1 MIYKI
6 EIEVNKS
13 TFWSGDRWGC
23 NLTKVMESCHLNLD
37 SLMLHSYSQVFSD
50 NSYCLKN
57 IKKFNLDK
65 LKHSVVFVRDLKMFF
80 SNDIESGKL
89 NLLRNETF
97 DFLNYFTGDLDI
109 YLPFY
114 IDIYLENK
122 WIGQLG
128 DLFSFIEDNFD
139 VVDFTKFSDND
150 NYSSISKNII
160 RDIKLKDLLK

>member
-1 MIYKI
+1 M
-6 EIEVNKS
+6 
-13 TFWSGDRWGC
+13 
-23 NLTKVMESCHLNLD
+23 
-37 SLMLHSYSQVFSD
+37 
-50 NSYCLKN
+50 
-57 IKKFNLDK
+57 
-65 LKHSVVFVRDLKMFF
+65 VFVRDLKMFF

-114 IDIYLENK
+114 IDLYLGNK